1 MNYQDITT
9 DVLVVGG
16 GGAGF
21 RAAIGAREKG
31 ADTLLLSKGP
41 LGRCGATPMAGAD
54 YTLDGRS
61 LRKLG
66 YYGEPKDSMRTFF
79 EDIVKQG
86 FYLNNQKLLEQ
97 YVSTAPDR
105 LQELLDWGVTPV
117 RSEERAIFTTGIQMM
132 DALIGQAKK
141 VGVRTMEDVML
152 LELITED
159 TRVVGALGLD
169 IISGQ
174 FLRFRAKAVV
184 IASGGWHK
192 AFWPNTGMR
201 DLAGDGTAIA
211 QRAGADVGN
220 MEFITF
226 CCNVLLGPPHMLGS
240 IASYIFSLRCPGE
253 LTNEMGERFLD
264 KYDPK
269 IVDIGTHM
277 EWNKCFVSLASMKEV
292 RAGRGSPKGGVYY
305 GRGDISW
312 DDWACRVQVS
322 FPNWKY
328 KHLDLKEIVG
338 RIREGKTIEVGPAVE
353 YFDGGI
359 IIDETFQTTLAG
371 LFAAG
376 ECTLGP
382 FGANRVCAATTEML
396 VQGAAAG
403 RSAGEYAVATPAS
416 GLADRRFH
424 ELEQEACRPLSR
436 RDGVKVA
443 QLRRRV
449 QEMAHK
455 RLGPI
460 RTEAEL
466 KEFLAFLEDVK
477 SNQLCNLATAS
488 KSRVYNKEWV
498 DSLELPNL
506 LQLLESAAKSALLRT
521 ESRGVHYREDHPY
534 TDNDSWLKETV
545 AKLDGE
551 ITISTRPI
559 QVTSMTPP
567 PGRKPYFEML
577 KELME
582 GHSEVGGHH

>member
-1 MNYQDITT
+1 MNQKEIKT

-31 ADTLLLSKGP
+31 VDTLLLSKGP

-61 LRKLG
+61 LRELG
-66 YYGEPKDSMRTFF
+66 FYGEPKDSKQTFF

-105 LQELLDWGVTPV
+105 LRELLEWGVAPV
-117 RSEERAIFTTGIQMM
+117 RSEERAIFTTGIGMM

-141 VGVRTMEDVML
+141 MGVRTLEDVML
-152 LELITED
+152 LELITQD
-159 TRVVGALGLD
+159 SQVVGALGLD
-169 IISGQ
+169 IASGQ
-174 FLRFRAKAVV
+174 FLRFKAKAVV

-201 DLAGDGTAIA
+201 DLAGDGTAMA
-211 QRAGADVGN
+211 LRAGAELGN

-226 CCNVLLGPPHMLGS
+226 CCNVLYGPPHVLGS

-253 LTNEMGERFLD
+253 LTNQAGECFLEQ
-264 KYDPK
+264 YDANM
-269 IVDIGTHM
+269 VHIGTHM
-277 EWNKCFVSLASMKEV
+277 EWNKCFVSHTSMKEV
-292 RAGRGSPKGGVYY
+292 RAGKGSPKGGIYY
-305 GRGDISW
+305 GRGDLPFEK
-312 DDWACRVQVS
+312 WASLVQVS

-328 KHLDLKEIVG
+328 KHIDLKDIVA
-338 RIREGKTIEVGPAVE
+338 RIEQGNPIEVGPAVE

-359 IIDETFQTTLAG
+359 VIDHKFSTNLPG

-396 VQGAAAG
+396 VHGAAAG
-403 RSAGEYAVATPAS
+403 ESAGEYAQAAPETDPIEGSFKQLEEKACAPLQRKD
-416 GLADRRFH
+416 GL
-424 ELEQEACRPLSR
+424 
-436 RDGVKVA
+436 KVA
-443 QLRRRV
+443 QVRRRV

-455 RLGPI
+455 LLGPI
-460 RTEAEL
+460 RTESEL
-466 KEFLAFLEDVK
+466 QELLSFLYEVK
-477 SNQLCNLATAS
+477 TDQLPSLATAS
-488 KSRVYNKEWV
+488 KSRNYNKEWV
-498 DSLELPNL
+498 DSLELANL
-506 LQLLESAAKSALLRT
+506 LQLLETSTKSALLRT

-534 TDNDSWLKETV
+534 TDNDNWLKETV
-545 AKLDGE
+545 AKLNGE
-551 ITISTRPI
+551 ITISTRPVQI
-559 QVTSMTPP
+559 TSLAPD
-567 PGRKPYFEML
+567 PGRKPYLEML
-577 KELME
+577 QEMME